1 MKRTLILLFFSAL
14 TAFAA
19 QPFFFIQMSDPQFGM
34 QTDNRDFA
42 QETASFEFAI
52 ATANRLKPAF
62 VVITGDLVNKAGDSA
77 QIAEYK
83 RIAAKL
89 DPAIKL
95 YSVPGNHDVGNEPT
109 PESLAAYRKN
119 IGPDYYTFRCGE
131 LLGVVL
137 NASLIQ
143 HPDKAQQE
151 YEKQLSWLREQLDRA
166 KRDGVRVVVF
176 QHQSWFLR
184 SPDEADEYFN
194 IPVERRKLYLSL
206 FHEHGVRYVF
216 AGHYH
221 RNSDGRD
228 GDLEMITT
236 GPAGKPL
243 EEARSG
249 MRIVIV
255 SDQSIRHSYYDFGL
269 LPNRIDVP

>member
-1 MKRTLILLFFSAL
+1 
-14 TAFAA
+14 
-19 QPFFFIQMSDPQFGM
+19 
-34 QTDNRDFA
+34 
-42 QETASFEFAI
+42 
-52 ATANRLKPAF
+52 
-62 VVITGDLVNKAGDSA
+62 
-77 QIAEYK
+77 
-83 RIAAKL
+83 
-89 DPAIKL
+89 
-95 YSVPGNHDVGNEPT
+95 
-109 PESLAAYRKN
+109 
-119 IGPDYYTFRCGE
+119 
-131 LLGVVL
+131 
-137 NASLIQ
+137 
-143 HPDKAQQE
+143 
-151 YEKQLSWLREQLDRA
+151 
-166 KRDGVRVVVF
+166 
-176 QHQSWFLR
+176 LR